1 MSRALRRLSGPASLV
16 LLWWLATRLDWA
28 DPNTLPSPGAVW
40 DATRASYSSG
50 ELTQALWASL
60 RRVLTGTLFGVAAGV
75 AVAILAGTSR
85 LGDDLL
91 DSTMQVLKAVPT
103 IALTPLL
110 IVWMGIDEA
119 PKLLLIALSTS
130 MPIYMNTHG
139 AIRNVDRRLVDAAR
153 TLGVSGLGLVRH
165 VIAPAA
171 VPGFL
176 VGLRISLANAWLAL
190 IVAEQLNA
198 HHGLGQI
205 MADARSYFRLDR
217 MLMVVVIYA
226 ILGLMSYTFVRML
239 ERNLLQWRRG
249 FDGR

>member
-1 MSRALRRLSGPASLV
+1 MRRVSGPVAIFV
-16 LLWWLATRLDWA
+16 LWWAATRLGWVSA
-28 DPNTLPSPGAVW
+28 RSLPSPGKVW
-40 DATRASYSSG
+40 DATRASFSSG
-50 ELTQALWASL
+50 ELMGAVRASL
-60 RRVLTGTLFGVAAGV
+60 WRVVVGTSFGIAGGL
-75 AVAILAGTSR
+75 AVASLAGTSR

-91 DSTMQVLKAVPT
+91 DSTMQVVKAVPT

-110 IVWMGIDEA
+110 IVWLGIDEA
-119 PKLLLIALSTS
+119 PKLLLIALSTA

-139 AIRNVDRRLVDAAR
+139 ALRNVDRRLVDAAR
-153 TLGVSGLGLVRH
+153 TLGVGRLGLIRH

-176 VGLRISLANAWLAL
+176 VGLRLSLANAWLTL
-190 IVAEQLNA
+190 IVAEQINA

-205 MADARSYFRLDR
+205 MADARSFFQVDR

-226 ILGLMSYTFVRML
+226 LLGLVSFTVVRLL
-239 ERNLLQWRRG
+239 ERQLLQWRRG